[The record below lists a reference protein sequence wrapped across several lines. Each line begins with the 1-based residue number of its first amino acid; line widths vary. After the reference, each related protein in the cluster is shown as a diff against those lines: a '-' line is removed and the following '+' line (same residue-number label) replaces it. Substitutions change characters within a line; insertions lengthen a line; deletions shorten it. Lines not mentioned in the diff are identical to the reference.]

1 MHVKKKANRKA
12 LRYSQNCVKNRIV
25 RSIFEYI
32 YIFLEFIA
40 LMSIGFSLCMDGPVM
55 CDRPIRS
62 RIT

>member
-40 LMSIGFSLCMDGPVM
+40 LMSIGFRYVWMAQ
-55 CDRPIRS
+55 
-62 RIT
+62 